1 MVKQCSLWADGSA
14 ETRKW
19 TIIYRISIGIAKVLD
34 HLHTGLQKPA
44 IHWNLKLKN
53 ILLDPNHQPYIS
65 DYGLYLLLNPTAGQE
80 MLESSAADGSKAP
93 ELVKMKDASEQTDI
107 YSLGITLLQLLSGKE
122 PMNENP
128 NSGDD
133 FHLPTFMRNAVLDR
147 RITDLYHPDVLV
159 SNNSDSESPVT
170 EERVLKFFQLAM
182 SWCSPSPSLR
192 PNIRQVLWKLEKIGR

>member
-34 HLHTGLQKPA
+34 HLHTGLKKPA